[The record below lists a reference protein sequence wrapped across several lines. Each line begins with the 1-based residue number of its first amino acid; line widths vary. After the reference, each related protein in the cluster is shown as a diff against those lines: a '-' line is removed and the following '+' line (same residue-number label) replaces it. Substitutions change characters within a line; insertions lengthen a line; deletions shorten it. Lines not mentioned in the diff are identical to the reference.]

1 MADPLT
7 SSDMLSIERGG
18 GPSAMASTEERRR
31 FAAAGELPLNSMD
44 MVKFAE
50 GRGISPMAGTEDK
63 AAWKMAEYMSGRR
76 EQAPVEYGGLGDRPQ
91 GSSRRA
97 IRMQEAYDVRQAQML
112 EQERALQAMDIQ
124 RKQMEINNA
133 QETRAAAVFQS
144 GLDEARAQAK
154 IDTETEIQRARFDS
168 GFAELDPRTPEF
180 LDQLGALRKESPLV
194 FVVPEV
200 KGLVDQYL
208 GINEIYMEADKERRA
223 EEKALQAEQDSRDET
238 QAEIAADVVT
248 FGVTPEEQAQM
259 LEPNLP
265 AGVVRFNPNASKSVI
280 AGAKL
285 RQEEGKEAKTDKK
298 AADKDFTSRLRES
311 QKALAAYNS
320 ILATEEEKIKG
331 RLEYG
336 IPLSDVEQEKA
347 KKKLNTTVPE
357 LVKALAEARGAA
369 AVLDLPMIQDKSDL
383 SKYKSGDRVLAPD
396 GITVMLVP

>member
-1 MADPLT
+1 MIQFFHPSYKDKTNMSYKEEEAQKRFEYYQKMDGNIDSP
-7 SSDMLSIERGG
+7 SI
-18 GPSAMASTEERRR
+18 MASREERD
-31 FAAAGELPLNSMD
+31 AYTAQE
-44 MVKFAE
+44 V
-50 GRGISPMAGTEDK
+50 GRGNLPSSELSEA
-63 AAWKMAEYMSGRR
+63 
-76 EQAPVEYGGLGDRPQ
+76 YGGRPR

-97 IRMQEAYDVRQAQML
+97 IRMQDEWDLKQDAMVKQQGMEIAARQAEENARDASL
-112 EQERALQAMDIQ
+112 KYAIDDYDFEAKKKSDSIKTRVQADVSSQ
-124 RKQMEINNA
+124 KYEANR
-133 QETRAAAVFQS
+133 R
-144 GLDEARAQAK
+144 LDL
-154 IDTETEIQRARFDS
+154 
-168 GFAELDPRTPEF
+168 LDPASPEF
-180 LDQLGALRKESPLV
+180 PKEATAIRREFALGFKDEDVMNNYTLLMDVYETT
-194 FVVPEV
+194 
-200 KGLVDQYL
+200 
-208 GINEIYMEADKERRA
+208 MEADKERRA

-248 FGVTPEEQAQM
+248 YGVTPEEQAQM

-285 RQEEGKEAKTDKK
+285 RQEEGKEAKTEKK
-298 AADKDFTSRLRES
+298 AEDKDFTSRLRES

-320 ILATEEEKIKG
+320 ILATEEERIKG
-331 RLEYG
+331 RLDRYG